1 MNQQTLKPTHSQ
13 KPPQHKR
20 ERSRWPIWFA
30 AISQRTD
37 FWCVVFLYVCTLF
50 FLLLFQNSVS
60 FLRFLCWEPLVS
72 IEVLLMY
79 SIIAFLLSVQNVSA
93 TEEGSLASTGPWEL
107 MHNQSSA
114 CDNLIFLWEKE
125 IPYWATALPSQANH
139 ADCLTWLRNPCS
151 QNDLTIELIGSNT

>member
-30 AISQRTD
+30 AISQPTD

-50 FLLLFQNSVS
+50 FLLLFQNSVI

-72 IEVLLMY
+72 FQISCCSICLMPWSCY
-79 SIIAFLLSVQNVSA
+79 GFWFLLTWPPLFKTVFPLFRCFAFTPFPPPSLPHAHKLILNGDRSGHPRSCHTRKYSKILSA
-93 TEEGSLASTGPWEL
+93 
-107 MHNQSSA
+107 
-114 CDNLIFLWEKE
+114 
-125 IPYWATALPSQANH
+125 
-139 ADCLTWLRNPCS
+139 
-151 QNDLTIELIGSNT
+151 